1 MKEILG
7 RIVAAELEERRKQG
21 YDVEA
26 LRPLLGKASGSC
38 DALLA
43 LSQRIKE
50 APIRQDWPY
59 EEPDDLES
67 VMAACDPTR
76 RREASRL
83 LSDGEIEARVRSAFL
98 TSVYA
103 CILGKP
109 LEEAPYGGLEDIRA
123 AAQASGEWPL
133 RDYVSDAML
142 TAWGRRNPSWVE
154 TTRGRVRYAASD
166 DDITYTIM
174 GMLLIEK
181 RGRDF
186 SHEDMRQLWLENLPI
201 YLCWGPERTV
211 LLRAGLAVLAPDLPY
226 DMDDWAVRLN
236 PGQELCGAMIR
247 ADAYGYACPGDPELA
262 ARLAFR
268 DASFTHRKTGVY
280 SAMFVAAAIA
290 AAFTAENWKEIVV
303 TALQYVPQR
312 SRFYEQAST
321 CLRMVDDAASFED
334 GYNAVHTEYGAFGA
348 GQVVQEI
355 GTVINTLKFARDAEE
370 GIGMQVAQGNDSDSF
385 ACSCGSILGA
395 YFADGLPEHWYAQF
409 NNTIHTTMG
418 NFHETDLQALT
429 KRMQLLYKR
438 VRQPEAPL
446 A

>member
-1 MKEILG
+1 M
-7 RIVAAELEERRKQG
+7 
-21 YDVEA
+21 
-26 LRPLLGKASGSC
+26 
-38 DALLA
+38 
-43 LSQRIKE
+43 
-50 APIRQDWPY
+50 
-59 EEPDDLES
+59 
-67 VMAACDPTR
+67 
-76 RREASRL
+76 
-83 LSDGEIEARVRSAFL
+83 
-98 TSVYA
+98 
-103 CILGKP
+103 
-109 LEEAPYGGLEDIRA
+109 
-123 AAQASGEWPL
+123 
-133 RDYVSDAML
+133 
-142 TAWGRRNPSWVE
+142 
-154 TTRGRVRYAASD
+154 RYAASD

-174 GMLLIEK
+174 GMLLLEK
-181 RGRDF
+181 RGKDF

>member
-1 MKEILG
+1 MAMRVPATRSLPHG
-7 RIVAAELEERRKQG
+7 LH
-21 YDVEA
+21 
-26 LRPLLGKASGSC
+26 
-38 DALLA
+38 
-43 LSQRIKE
+43 
-50 APIRQDWPY
+50 
-59 EEPDDLES
+59 S
-67 VMAACDPTR
+67 VTHP
-76 RREASRL
+76 
-83 LSDGEIEARVRSAFL
+83 
-98 TSVYA
+98 
-103 CILGKP
+103 
-109 LEEAPYGGLEDIRA
+109 
-123 AAQASGEWPL
+123 
-133 RDYVSDAML
+133 
-142 TAWGRRNPSWVE
+142 
-154 TTRGRVRYAASD
+154 
-166 DDITYTIM
+166 
-174 GMLLIEK
+174 
-181 RGRDF
+181 
-186 SHEDMRQLWLENLPI
+186 
-201 YLCWGPERTV
+201 
-211 LLRAGLAVLAPDLPY
+211 
-226 DMDDWAVRLN
+226 
-236 PGQELCGAMIR
+236 
-247 ADAYGYACPGDPELA
+247 
-262 ARLAFR
+262 
-268 DASFTHRKTGVY
+268 THRKTGVY

>member
-1 MKEILG
+1 MMK
-7 RIVAAELEERRKQG
+7 RKRLSALYRTEQRYG
-21 YDVEA
+21 Y
-26 LRPLLGKASGSC
+26 LM
-38 DALLA
+38 
-43 LSQRIKE
+43 I
-50 APIRQDWPY
+50 
-59 EEPDDLES
+59 
-67 VMAACDPTR
+67 
-76 RREASRL
+76 
-83 LSDGEIEARVRSAFL
+83 
-98 TSVYA
+98 
-103 CILGKP
+103 
-109 LEEAPYGGLEDIRA
+109 
-123 AAQASGEWPL
+123 
-133 RDYVSDAML
+133 
-142 TAWGRRNPSWVE
+142 
-154 TTRGRVRYAASD
+154 
-166 DDITYTIM
+166 
-174 GMLLIEK
+174 
-181 RGRDF
+181 
-186 SHEDMRQLWLENLPI
+186 
-201 YLCWGPERTV
+201 
-211 LLRAGLAVLAPDLPY
+211 
-226 DMDDWAVRLN
+226 MDDWAARLN

-312 SRFYEQAST
+312 SRFYEQASN

-348 GQVVQEI
+348 GQIVQAI

-438 VRQPEAPL
+438 VRQPGAPL